1 LLPPGSEVLF
11 QPLSPWKLYR
21 NWIIAIV
28 LLNAALAGLAVL
40 WAIQRSRARRQAV
53 TNFELSKRLI
63 TAYEDERRLIARE
76 LHDDV
81 SQSLTRLSIDASLI
95 HPEANLRQ
103 SEEKLLQ
110 LQDDIA
116 RVSRDVHELSYRL
129 HPSMVE
135 DLGLVN
141 ALRAECSLMQRHTEA
156 LVHVDIQEGQSSLP
170 LPIRLNIYRIGQE
183 ALQNA
188 IRHSGASRI
197 DVELH
202 FDEREVALVVGD
214 NGCGFDAGSRSTTF
228 SLGLAS
234 MRERARLAGATL
246 RIDSKPGQGTR
257 VQLSVPAR
265 ELPE

>member
-1 LLPPGSEVLF
+1 
-11 QPLSPWKLYR
+11 
-21 NWIIAIV
+21 
-28 LLNAALAGLAVL
+28 
-40 WAIQRSRARRQAV
+40 
-53 TNFELSKRLI
+53 LI

-95 HPEANLRQ
+95 QPETNLRQ

-110 LQDDIA
+110 LQDDLA

-135 DLGLVN
+135 DLGLAN

-156 LVHVDIQEGQSSLP
+156 LVHVDIQDGQTHLAM
-170 LPIRLNIYRIGQE
+170 PIRLNIYRIGQE

-197 DVELH
+197 EVELH
-202 FDEREVALVVGD
+202 FDEREVALAVSD
-214 NGCGFDAGSRSTTF
+214 NGRGFDTGSRGTTF

-234 MRERARLAGATL
+234 MRERARLAGGKL
-246 RIDSKPGQGTR
+246 RIDSRPGQGTR
-257 VQLSVPAR
+257 VELVVPVR
-265 ELPE
+265 ETPE